1 MAKCPESGE
10 CFAKLKSTNHQPG
23 CSLLNNTDFNKG
35 NGHDGHCPFQK
46 QRAGVTNGRYYPY
59 VDPGLR

>member
-1 MAKCPESGE
+1 MADCPESGE
-10 CFAKLKSTNHQPG
+10 CFAKIESSKWPR
-23 CSLLNNTDFNKG
+23 CSLLNSTEFKKE
-35 NGHDGHCPFQK
+35 NGHEGHCPFQK

>member
-1 MAKCPESGE
+1 MANCPESGE
-10 CFAKLKSTNHQPG
+10 CFAKLKTTNHR
-23 CSLLNNTDFNKG
+23 CSLLNNTDFKKG
-35 NGHDGHCPFQK
+35 NGHEGHCPFQK